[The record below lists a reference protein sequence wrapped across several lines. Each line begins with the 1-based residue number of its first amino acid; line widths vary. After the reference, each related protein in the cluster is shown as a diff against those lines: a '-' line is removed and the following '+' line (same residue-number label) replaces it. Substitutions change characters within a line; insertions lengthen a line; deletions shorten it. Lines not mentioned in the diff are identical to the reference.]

1 MVYIGIK
8 AREKFNDKHKFAMVN
23 RIFEEVLEEFY
34 CQVCCLHPQKALF
47 QSLIQSHAML
57 KKVSYFSF
65 ASVNFLYSFQVQKQS
80 KIICFYLFVRRCHGT
95 IHLSQLSFIS
105 FSLLQKGYK
114 YIYCRLNLKPEV
126 GSLFVQFY
134 SAKARCFANMLIS
147 QTRDMY
153 IDVNQTAMEL
163 QQKLFT

>member
-34 CQVCCLHPQKALF
+34 LSSLLKALF
-47 QSLIQSHAML
+47 QSLIQSHVML